1 MCLAWWE
8 LPGFLLL
15 YSAAGYQ
22 ECKGLGLWGL
32 SAQRRRS
39 QQGLCARTLT
49 QSNCYWVLFFV
60 FLHTWCCAHPQQITT
75 DISLTLKHF
84 SRTKKKALLDVCLNE
99 YETVNCHPN
108 LIPLFP
114 VGVLGGPIL
123 LLLTSPAGGQ
133 SDRIPSSPLLFYQSC
148 FLPRHT
154 HHHKNPHKVPS
165 QI

>member
-1 MCLAWWE
+1 MCLAWWK

-60 FLHTWCCAHPQQITT
+60 FFTHMMLCSSPADNNWHFFDFETFFQNKEESTIGRLFKRVWDSQLSSKSHSTLSCWGPWGAYPPLT
-75 DISLTLKHF
+75 DEPCGGPKWQDSLLST
-84 SRTKKKALLDVCLNE
+84 ALLSE
-99 YETVNCHPN
+99 
-108 LIPLFP
+108 LF
-114 VGVLGGPIL
+114 
-123 LLLTSPAGGQ
+123 SA
-133 SDRIPSSPLLFYQSC
+133 
-148 FLPRHT
+148 
-154 HHHKNPHKVPS
+154 
-165 QI
+165 